1 MLQAKE
7 RHYGKQKQL
16 NEDRR
21 SFASCNDEDLKGFE
35 VKRKKKNRQIKH
47 EKQNGQFNNRIQQH

>member
-1 MLQAKE
+1 MLQVKE

-21 SFASCNDEDLKGFE
+21 SSASCNDEDLKGFE
-35 VKRKKKNRQIKH
+35 VKRKKNRQIKR